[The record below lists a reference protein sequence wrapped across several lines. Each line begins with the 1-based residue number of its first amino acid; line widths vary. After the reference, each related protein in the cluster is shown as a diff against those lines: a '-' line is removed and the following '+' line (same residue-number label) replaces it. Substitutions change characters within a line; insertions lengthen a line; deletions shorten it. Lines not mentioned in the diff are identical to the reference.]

1 MDNLVVFTMEGCPF
15 CVEMKDKIKELG
27 IEFVD
32 ADIEE
37 NEVEYNIFKKLVG
50 NDYVPA
56 FMIIMG
62 EDDAKVFAPER
73 DYNEIDEGI
82 DIIKKHFN
90 L

>member
-27 IEFVD
+27 IEFVE

-37 NEVEYNIFKKLVG
+37 NEMEYEIFKKLVG

>member
-37 NEVEYNIFKKLVG
+37 NEMEYEIFKKLVG

-62 EDDAKVFAPER
+62 EDNAKVFAPER
-73 DYNEIDEGI
+73 DSNEIDEGI

>member
-1 MDNLVVFTMEGCPF
+1 MNNLVVFTMEGCPF

-37 NEVEYNIFKKLVG
+37 NEMEYEIFKKLVG

-56 FMIIMG
+56 FMIIMD

>member
-37 NEVEYNIFKKLVG
+37 NEMEYEIFKKLVG

>member
-1 MDNLVVFTMEGCPF
+1 MDNLVLFTMEGCPF

-37 NEVEYNIFKKLVG
+37 NEMEYEIFKKLVG

>member
-1 MDNLVVFTMEGCPF
+1 MDNLVVFTMQGCPF

-37 NEVEYNIFKKLVG
+37 NEMEYEIFKKLVG

>member
-27 IEFVD
+27 IDFVD

-37 NEVEYNIFKKLVG
+37 NEMEYEIFKKLVG